1 MQNNACVLRYTRG
14 DGKFVYKTP
23 RIEQVYRRIRI
34 IRYTKFMQI
43 RVPRNVY
50 HKTIALLFMNVLV
63 VVVFVVFVYLNITHI
78 PTLQSLQ
85 RLFISDIL

>member
-1 MQNNACVLRYTRG
+1 MRKIYGECVCLCANFRQNNACVLRYTRG

-23 RIEQVYRRIRI
+23 RIKQVYRRIRI

-50 HKTIALLFMNVLV
+50 HKTIALLFMNVPV
-63 VVVFVVFVYLNITHI
+63 VVVFVCVHLCI
-78 PTLQSLQ
+78 
-85 RLFISDIL
+85 